1 MRAGSEQNTTHQR
14 GTAFSII
21 VGVVAIIVVHT
32 YYFFP
37 SAFTRG
43 GLGWFIIFDNQEKE
57 GALVVRGYTHGQ
69 SVLLRSTKERYLGM

>member
-14 GTAFSII
+14 GAAFSII

-43 GLGWFIIFDNQEKE
+43 GLGWFIIFDNRKRE
-57 GALVVRGYTHGQ
+57 GRSNGCPWTHMVSLSCSALQ
-69 SVLLRSTKERYLGM
+69 